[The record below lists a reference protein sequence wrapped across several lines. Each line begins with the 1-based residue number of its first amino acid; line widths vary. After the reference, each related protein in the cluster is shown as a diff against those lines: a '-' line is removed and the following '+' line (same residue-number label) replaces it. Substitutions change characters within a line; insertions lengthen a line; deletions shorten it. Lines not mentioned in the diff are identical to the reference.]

1 MPPSTDGIWSSIPK
15 SQTEFEYPIHQTEQE
30 RDIDLIQPVHPFTV
44 PFRQRFP
51 ASRSLQLM
59 IGGYSRLVSD
69 RMEDGWSAYLVTFV
83 FDHLRGPRASVVGQ
97 MRDEV
102 QRIYST
108 FVTRTHRK
116 PKTVPTHQL
125 PLLISVADLPVA
137 KSAPSNEPTS
147 CNRGLHFHAVLLVP
161 PNTRL
166 KEPVTEHF
174 ESQAGL
180 YAGPRKLVA
189 RIHVRPITSTP
200 ECVVDYVFKTVLRER
215 ISYDD
220 ALLVLPR
227 ASGEV
232 H

>member
-1 MPPSTDGIWSSIPK
+1 MPPITDGIWSSITK
-15 SQTEFEYPIHQTEQE
+15 LQTRLEYSIHQTELE
-30 RDIDLIQPVHPFTV
+30 RDIDLIQPVHPSPV
-44 PFRQRFP
+44 PFKQRFP

-69 RMEDGWSAYLVTFV
+69 RMQDGWSAYLVTFV
-83 FDHLRGPRASVVGQ
+83 FDHLRGPRASVLGQ
-97 MRDEV
+97 MLDEV
-102 QRIYST
+102 LRVYST

-125 PLLISVADLPVA
+125 PLMIAVADLPVV
-137 KSAPSNEPTS
+137 KSSPSNEPTS
-147 CNRGLHFHAVLLVP
+147 CNGGLHFHAILLVP
-161 PNTRL
+161 PITRL
-166 KEPVTEHF
+166 KEPVAEHF
-174 ESQAGL
+174 NNHVNM

-189 RIHVRPITSTP
+189 RIHVRPITATP
-200 ECVVDYVFKTVLRER
+200 ECVVDYVFKTVLRGR

-227 ASGEV
+227 AIGEV

>member
-1 MPPSTDGIWSSIPK
+1 MPPATEGIWSSIATL
-15 SQTEFEYPIHQTEQE
+15 QTKLEYPIHQTELE
-30 RDIDLIQPVHPFTV
+30 RDIDPIQAVHQSSV
-44 PFRQRFP
+44 PFKQLFP

-102 QRIYST
+102 QRVYST

-116 PKTVPTHQL
+116 PRAIPIYQL
-125 PLLISVADLPVA
+125 PVLIAVADLPVA
-137 KSAPSNEPTS
+137 KSARSNEPTS
-147 CNRGLHFHAVLLVP
+147 CNGGLHFHAVLLVP
-161 PNTRL
+161 PLTRL
-166 KEPVTEHF
+166 KEPLAEHF
-174 ESQAGL
+174 KNQADL

-189 RIHVRPITSTP
+189 RIHVQPITSTP
-200 ECVVDYVFKTVLRER
+200 DCVVEYVFKTVLRGR

-227 ASGEV
+227 ANGELQ
-232 H
+232 